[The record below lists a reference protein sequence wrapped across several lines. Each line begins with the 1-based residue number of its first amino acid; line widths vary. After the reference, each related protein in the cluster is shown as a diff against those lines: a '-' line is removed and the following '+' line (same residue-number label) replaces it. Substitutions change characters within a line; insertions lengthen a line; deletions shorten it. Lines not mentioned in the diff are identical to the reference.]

1 LVDTKRSNGHAAAA
15 DTDGGGS
22 AANGNDEAA
31 EAAGGSKNSGPG
43 ARPQGRRR
51 KGTPHRAPFWS

>member
-1 LVDTKRSNGHAAAA
+1 MVDTKRSNGHAAA
-15 DTDGGGS
+15 DTDGGGG
-22 AANGNDEAA
+22 AANGNHEEA
-31 EAAGGSKNSGPG
+31 EATGGSKNDPG